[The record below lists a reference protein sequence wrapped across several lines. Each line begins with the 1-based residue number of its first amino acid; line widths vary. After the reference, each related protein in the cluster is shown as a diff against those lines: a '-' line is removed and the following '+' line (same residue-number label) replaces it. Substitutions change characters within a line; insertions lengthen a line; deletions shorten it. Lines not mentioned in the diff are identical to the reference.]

1 MYGNIL
7 FIAKALEAER
17 QNSFQ
22 ALQIYKRIKLSAIRV
37 GQYFLVNSVRQYSVY
52 SQSSGNREAEQ
63 FSSFTDLQKDQ
74 NNRPLGWVDIFS

>member
-37 GQYFLVNSVRQYSVY
+37 GQYFLVNSVRQNILFIAKALETER
-52 SQSSGNREAEQ
+52 QN
-63 FSSFTDLQKDQ
+63 SFQALQIYKRIKITDH
-74 NNRPLGWVDIFS
+74 